1 MEDSMETA
9 RRLAQKVAGAGG
21 RTFFVGGFVRDRLL
35 GIPNKDVDVEV
46 HGIEAGT
53 LEEILDTLG
62 QRTQMGLSFGVYGLK
77 HCSLDIAMPRK
88 EQATG
93 RGHRDFAVYTDPF
106 LGPEKAAR
114 RRDFTVNALME
125 DVLTGEIVD
134 PFGGRR
140 DLEKGILRH
149 VSDDSFPEDPLRVL
163 RGAQFAARFGFRVAE
178 ETVRLCKTMDLSALP
193 RERVLGELQ
202 KALEKAPRPSVFFE
216 VLRQMEQL
224 TVWFPELQTLIGVP
238 QDPVHHPE
246 GDAWTH
252 TMAVLDAA
260 AGLREAEEHPRYL
273 LMAAL
278 CHDLGKA
285 ETTVTIENRVR
296 SIGHEEAG
304 VTIAQRLLDRLG
316 VPREEKKY
324 VQNMVLLH
332 MRPNALA
339 GCDAG
344 VKSTNKLFDSA
355 LCPEDLILL
364 ARADRLGQK
373 KDPAGEEAWLRSRLE
388 SYRETMA
395 KPYVMGRD
403 LMEMGFA
410 PDARFSQALA
420 YAHKLRLAGVEKAD
434 ALKQTVGYLRKLQ

>member
-1 MEDSMETA
+1 M
-9 RRLAQKVAGAGG
+9 
-21 RTFFVGGFVRDRLL
+21 
-35 GIPNKDVDVEV
+35 
-46 HGIEAGT
+46 
-53 LEEILDTLG
+53 
-62 QRTQMGLSFGVYGLK
+62 
-77 HCSLDIAMPRK
+77 
-88 EQATG
+88 
-93 RGHRDFAVYTDPF
+93 
-106 LGPEKAAR
+106 
-114 RRDFTVNALME
+114 NALME

-134 PFGGRR
+134 PFGGRQ

-178 ETVRLCKTMDLSALP
+178 ETVRLCKTMELSALP

-224 TVWFPELQTLIGVP
+224 AVWFPEAQALIGVP

-246 GDAWTH
+246 GDAWKH

-260 AGLREAEEHPRYL
+260 AGLREAAEHPRWL

-285 ETTVTIENRVR
+285 ETTVIRENRVR

-316 VPREEKKY
+316 VPKEEKKY

-364 ARADRLGQK
+364 AKADRLGQR
-373 KDPAGEEAWLRSRLE
+373 KDPAREEAWLRSRLE
-388 SYRETMA
+388 SYRKTME